1 MFVKFVRSF
10 VLTICLLGIA
20 TFTGAQEPAGRKP
33 VKTDPPAYPEMA
45 RRLQLTGA
53 VKLEVTIN
61 PNGSVKSTKVLGGN
75 PVLAA
80 AAESSIKNW
89 KYEPASSE
97 STATVMVN
105 FKAP

>member
-1 MFVKFVRSF
+1 MFGRFVRTLVFTFSL
-10 VLTICLLGIA
+10 VGIA
-20 TFTGAQEPAGRKP
+20 TFTGAQEPSSRKP
-33 VKTDPPAYPEMA
+33 VKADPPAYPEMA

-61 PNGSVKSTKVLGGN
+61 PNGSVKATKVLGGN

-80 AAESSIKNW
+80 AAESSVKNW
-89 KYEPASSE
+89 KYEPASTE
-97 STATVMVN
+97 STATVTVN

>member
-1 MFVKFVRSF
+1 MFVKFVRNF
-10 VLTICLLGIA
+10 LLTTCLVGIA
-20 TFTGAQEPAGRKP
+20 TFAGAQESGSRKP
-33 VKTDPPAYPEMA
+33 VKSDPPAYPEMA

-61 PNGSVKSTKVLGGN
+61 PNGSVKATKVLGGN

-80 AAESSIKNW
+80 AAESSVKNW
-89 KYEPASSE
+89 KYEPASTE
-97 STATVMVN
+97 STATVTVN